1 MAGTD
6 SLRQVAHGRT
16 PLSAWFGIVLLF
28 ALFGVIVL
36 AIIGPAP
43 RGSDYE
49 EARAKKRVE
58 NLKTVREEADKALT
72 TYGWIDKSKGLARIP
87 IERAMEL
94 TVAELAK
101 QKPAPA
107 GPIATPEAQ
116 ATASA
121 PATATSPAPATS
133 PKPGGAQAS
142 PQGVA
147 PAPRQGAAVSGPPP
161 PESITTILRLAKLLN
176 DASET
181 LAYSQIGRTGDRPS
195 LGWSDQQIRL
205 LAIWNA
211 GGFNLA
217 W

>member
-1 MAGTD
+1 MADTE
-6 SLRQVAHGRT
+6 SLRQVAHATHSVVGLVRDRAS
-16 PLSAWFGIVLLF
+16 LCA
-28 ALFGVIVL
+28 FGVIVL

-72 TYGWIDKSKGLARIP
+72 TYGWIDKNKGVARIP

-121 PATATSPAPATS
+121 PASATSPAPATS

-142 PQGVA
+142 PQAVA
-147 PAPRQGAAVSGPPP
+147 PAAPQGAAVSSPQPSP
-161 PESITTILRLAKLLN
+161 AAQASPSPAASQAPTSPSPAK
-176 DASET
+176 S
-181 LAYSQIGRTGDRPS
+181 P
-195 LGWSDQQIRL
+195 
-205 LAIWNA
+205 
-211 GGFNLA
+211 
-217 W
+217 

>member
-1 MAGTD
+1 MAGTE
-6 SLRQVAHGRT
+6 SLRQVAQERA
-16 PLSAWFGIVLLF
+16 SWSVWFGIVLLF

-49 EARAKKRVE
+49 ETRAKKRVE

-72 TYGWIDKSKGLARIP
+72 TYGWIDKNKGLARIP

-94 TVAELAK
+94 TVADLGK

-121 PATATSPAPATS
+121 PASATSPAPATS

-142 PQGVA
+142 PQSAA
-147 PAPRQGAAVSGPPP
+147 PAAPQAAAVSSPQPSP
-161 PESITTILRLAKLLN
+161 AAQASPSAAASQALTSPSPAK
-176 DASET
+176 S
-181 LAYSQIGRTGDRPS
+181 P
-195 LGWSDQQIRL
+195 
-205 LAIWNA
+205 
-211 GGFNLA
+211 
-217 W
+217 